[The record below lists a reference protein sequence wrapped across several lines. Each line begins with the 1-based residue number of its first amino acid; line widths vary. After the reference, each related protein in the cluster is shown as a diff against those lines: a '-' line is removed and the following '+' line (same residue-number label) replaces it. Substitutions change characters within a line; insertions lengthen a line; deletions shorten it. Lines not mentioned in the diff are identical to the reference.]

1 MIKQLIKRLGLD
13 RVEDYLTE
21 EMRRVKIEVLQ
32 EERNVV
38 KSLLERIEDRIA
50 SLDGRKRGPKAAGKK
65 RGPGRPKGSKSRA
78 PRTRKP
84 GQALRDYVRKALEKA
99 GAPVNAAELGARVKE
114 LGYKSVASSN
124 SMLTSIYKVLADN
137 ALYKKVEAGVYEL
150 KKKAAG
156 KAEKE

>member
-21 EMRRVKIEVLQ
+21 EMRRVKVEVLQ
-32 EERNVV
+32 EERSVV
-38 KSLLERIEDRIA
+38 KSLLDRIEGRIA
-50 SLDGRKRGPKAAGKK
+50 SLAGGKRAPKGAGKK

-78 PRTRKP
+78 TRARKP

-124 SMLTSIYKVLADN
+124 SMLTSIYKVLGN
-137 ALYKKVEAGVYEL
+137 NPLYKKVEAGVYEL